1 VPFRTEPI
9 KTEETKRGTRQT
21 HPAFGVIQ
29 ANRVSS
35 SPPGQVLFGSDIR
48 HQHFVTLTIS
58 EADRERDLNRDWV
71 YGGRTITEVWMSEA
85 QWAQMVSSMNAG
97 TTEVTIRRREGDYDI
112 PGLPFDSRL
121 ELSHTETRNAA
132 HRMME
137 EVKEAMAAYKEKKSA
152 ENLRRLEA
160 AIRNSEANV
169 EFAAKSLTEH
179 SETVVAKA
187 RADIEAFVTAAA
199 GRHPE
204 LEGTQIELPQL
215 EG

>member
-1 VPFRTEPI
+1 MTFRTEPV
-9 KTEETKRGTRQT
+9 TSEETSRGTRDT

-35 SPPGQVLFGSDIR
+35 SPPGQVLFDSDIR
-48 HQHFVTLTIS
+48 HQHFVKLTIS
-58 EADRERDLNRDWV
+58 DADRERDLHRDWI
-71 YGGRTITEVWMSEA
+71 YERKTLIEVWMSEA

-97 TTEVTIRRREGDYDI
+97 TTSVTIRRREADWDI

-121 ELSHTETRNAA
+121 EISHTETRNAA

-137 EVKEAMAAYKEKKSA
+137 EVKAAMAAYKEKKSA
-152 ENLRRLEA
+152 ENLRRLET
-160 AIRNSEANV
+160 AIRNTEANV

-204 LEGTQIELPQL
+204 LEGTQIDLPQL
-215 EG
+215 GS

>member
-1 VPFRTEPI
+1 VPYKTEPI
-9 KTEETKRGTRQT
+9 QSEKSARGTRDT

-35 SPPGQVLFGSDIR
+35 SPPGQVLFDSDIR
-48 HQHFVTLTIS
+48 HQHFVKLTIS
-58 EADRERDLNRDWV
+58 EADRERDLNHDWV
-71 YGGRTITEVWMSEA
+71 YEGKTLIEVWMSEA
-85 QWAQMVSSMNAG
+85 QWAQMVSSMNSSP
-97 TTEVTIRRREGDYDI
+97 TSVTLRRRETEHDL

-137 EVKEAMAAYKEKKSA
+137 GVKEAMAAYKENKSA
-152 ENLRRLEA
+152 QNLRLLEA

-169 EFAAKSLTEH
+169 EFAAESLTEH

-187 RADIEAFVTAAA
+187 RTDIEAFVSAAA

-204 LEGTQIELPQL
+204 LEGTKIELP
-215 EG
+215 EISS